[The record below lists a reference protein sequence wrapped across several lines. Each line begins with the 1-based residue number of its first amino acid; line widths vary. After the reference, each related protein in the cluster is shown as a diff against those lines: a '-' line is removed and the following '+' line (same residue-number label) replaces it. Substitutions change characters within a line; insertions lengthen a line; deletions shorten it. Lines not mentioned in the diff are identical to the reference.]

1 MLIQKTL
8 KEKMPEIEA
17 AMVITDGG
25 ELLDYDVSKTFLNEN
40 DFKSTEFLT
49 NLVSLRFRI
58 GEFAQLFGGLELTIN
73 RFKDK
78 ILVSKSLINNYIL
91 ILILPADVD
100 LEKIKQV
107 LSNYHSYH
115 IMFNFKCSK
124 S

>member
-1 MLIQKTL
+1 MLIQKIL

-17 AMVITDGG
+17 AIVITNEG
-25 ELLDYDVSKTFLNEN
+25 ELLDYDVTKTFLNEN
-40 DFKSTEFLT
+40 DFKSTGYLT

-107 LSNYHSYH
+107 LSN
-115 IMFNFKCSK
+115 I
-124 S
+124 

>member
-1 MLIQKTL
+1 MLIHKTL

-40 DFKSTEFLT
+40 DFKSTGFLT

-78 ILVSKSLINNYIL
+78 ILVSKSLFNNYIL

-100 LEKIKQV
+100 LEKIKRV
-107 LSNYHSYH
+107 LSN
-115 IMFNFKCSK
+115 I
-124 S
+124 

>member
-1 MLIQKTL
+1 MLIQKIL

-40 DFKSTEFLT
+40 DFKSTGFLT

-107 LSNYHSYH
+107 LSN
-115 IMFNFKCSK
+115 I
-124 S
+124 

>member
-1 MLIQKTL
+1 MLIQNIL
-8 KEKMPEIEA
+8 KEKMHEIEA
-17 AMVITDGG
+17 AMVITDEG

-40 DFKSTEFLT
+40 DFKSTGFLT

-78 ILVSKSLINNYIL
+78 ILVSKSLINDYIL

-107 LSNYHSYH
+107 LSN
-115 IMFNFKCSK
+115 I
-124 S
+124 

>member
-1 MLIQKTL
+1 MLIQKIL

-17 AMVITDGG
+17 AMVIADGG

-40 DFKSTEFLT
+40 DFKSTGYLT

-107 LSNYHSYH
+107 LSN
-115 IMFNFKCSK
+115 I
-124 S
+124 

>member
-40 DFKSTEFLT
+40 DFKSTGFLT

-107 LSNYHSYH
+107 LSNS
-115 IMFNFKCSK
+115 
-124 S
+124 